1 MEFPKRL
8 VVNADDY
15 GMTKSISR
23 GILRTIKEGIVSS
36 VSIVTNTP
44 AFEETVSWLKYLDV
58 DCGIHLNLSSGKPL
72 TIPPA
77 KITIVSRSGNFV
89 LSPNKNPLFFFYKKS
104 SWQDWVYY
112 EFKKQIEVLQSRNI
126 DISHIDSHYHIHVFP
141 AIAPIVRKLANLY
154 QIPFI
159 RMPTERNLFKKLFN
173 PSYLLLSILAHRS
186 LKRCGKKTIPF
197 YGLIEA
203 GKLDVPTLKSII
215 IAIDTSIA
223 EIMIHPGYNLHQN
236 SDYSA
241 CGTDYLEVE
250 LKSATD

>member
-77 KITIVSRSGNFV
+77 KIPIVSRSGNFV

-159 RMPTERNLFKKLFN
+159 
-173 PSYLLLSILAHRS
+173 
-186 LKRCGKKTIPF
+186 
-197 YGLIEA
+197 
-203 GKLDVPTLKSII
+203 
-215 IAIDTSIA
+215 
-223 EIMIHPGYNLHQN
+223 
-236 SDYSA
+236 
-241 CGTDYLEVE
+241 
-250 LKSATD
+250 